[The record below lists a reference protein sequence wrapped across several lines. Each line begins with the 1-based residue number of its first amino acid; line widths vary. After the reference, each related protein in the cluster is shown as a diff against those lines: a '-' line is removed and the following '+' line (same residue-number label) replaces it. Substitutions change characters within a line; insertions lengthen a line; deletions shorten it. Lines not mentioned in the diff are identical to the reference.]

1 MLLTDFVFH
10 TTDGLQNGEA
20 VLLSSNTLF
29 KKNVSWFFCIT
40 EKKSQLQTLV
50 SAVPHAWSGVV
61 TQASALGFQMFQSP
75 QTYFCVDNHMNVG
88 KW

>member
-29 KKNVSWFFCIT
+29 KKKCI
-40 EKKSQLQTLV
+40 LV
-50 SAVPHAWSGVV
+50 FLYH
-61 TQASALGFQMFQSP
+61 
-75 QTYFCVDNHMNVG
+75 
-88 KW
+88 